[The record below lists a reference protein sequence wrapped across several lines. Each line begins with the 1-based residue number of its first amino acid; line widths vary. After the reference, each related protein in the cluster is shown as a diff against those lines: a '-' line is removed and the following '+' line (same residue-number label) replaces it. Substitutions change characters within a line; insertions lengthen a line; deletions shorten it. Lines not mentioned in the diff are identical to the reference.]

1 MSAGKPRRASAGQRL
16 AGAVENGGIAG
27 VLGRHRRLL
36 RPAVVLRLVEQA
48 REELRTSAQE
58 SLRLAETARA
68 LAQQTGA
75 ESAHALALR
84 AKANALWFLN
94 RNQPAVDLYGEAIA
108 IFDRLGEETEVGRT
122 LSSSIQPLIR
132 LGEYARALEGAG
144 RARGIFQKTGDE
156 LRLARLDLNVANILH
171 RQDRFAE
178 ALEAYERTYQRLL
191 PFKDAEGMGVALH
204 NMAVCL
210 IVLDDFP
217 RALATYGKAREFC
230 EAHGMRGLVVQ
241 ADYNIA
247 YLYYLRADYSRALE
261 MLRAAR
267 QAAESTGDGYHRA
280 LCYMDQSE
288 LYLELNMN
296 EEAAETAQEAFA
308 GFQALGIGYESG
320 KSLANLAI
328 AQGRMGK
335 TARSLEL
342 FSQARARLAA
352 EGNPVWPSL
361 LDLYQALVLFEGGRF
376 AEAGRLGAEALE
388 FFRAW
393 KMTSKEVLCRLLLAR
408 VALRTGA
415 PHEARSHCDA
425 AMLLLK
431 NLDAPHLRHQAYF
444 LLGQVEEEE
453 GNFAQAR
460 ECYEAAR
467 AEAESVRSLLRGEEL
482 KIAFM
487 KGKHEIYESLVR
499 LWMNPLAGGP
509 RPVEAF
515 ACLEQAKSR
524 SLRDLVIAGPPANRR
539 EMESELGRQA
549 RNLKEELNWYYHRIE
564 LEQAGQ
570 EAPSSERV
578 RHLEE
583 RAHSREKD
591 LLALLREMPVA
602 EAESAGM
609 AQAAA
614 LPLEEIREALGPETV
629 LVEYFRVGDG
639 ILAAVVSAER
649 LEVVPLA
656 PVRVVQEL
664 AQLLRFQFSKFR
676 LGAAYLAACPDV
688 LLRATES
695 HLRRLYQEL
704 VAPMEGLLGGR
715 HLVLA
720 PHESL
725 HQLPLHALFDGE
737 RYLIDRFT
745 VSYAPSGGI
754 YALCRKRRAN
764 AAGPALILGVPDPR
778 APFIEDEVR
787 ELAGSLPNA
796 RLLLGAEANRQAL
809 EQWGPRSR
817 LVHIATHGRFREDRP
832 MFSSIRLGDGY
843 ATLDD
848 LYQLNLPVELA
859 ALSGC
864 STGLSVVASGDELL
878 GLVRGLLHAGARS
891 LLLTLWDVQDR
902 STAWFMN
909 SFYRL
914 LAERGDKAAALQGAM
929 QELRERHPHPYY
941 WAPFVLIGAP

>member
-1 MSAGKPRRASAGQRL
+1 MSGKAGRAAGRRLASAT
-16 AGAVENGGIAG
+16 ESGGVDG
-27 VLGRHRRLL
+27 VFTRHRALL
-36 RPAVVLRLVEQA
+36 SEPVALKLVELA
-48 REELRTSAQE
+48 REELRSSAPD

-68 LAQQTGA
+68 LAEKTGA
-75 ESAHALALR
+75 TKAHALALR

-94 RNQPAVDLYGEAIA
+94 RNQPAVELYGEAIA
-108 IFDRLGEETEVGRT
+108 IFERLGDETEVGRT

-132 LGEYARALEGAG
+132 LGEYTRALEGAG
-144 RARGIFQKTGDE
+144 RARAIFQRAGDG
-156 LRLARLDLNVANILH
+156 LRLARLDLNVANIVH

-178 ALEAYERTYQRLL
+178 ALEAYEQTYQKLL
-191 PFKDAEGMGVALH
+191 PFKDAEGIGVALH

-217 RALATYGKAREFC
+217 RALATYAKAREFC
-230 EAHGMRGLVVQ
+230 DAHGMPGLVVQ

-267 QAAESTGDGYHRA
+267 QLAESTGDAYHRA

-288 LYLELNMN
+288 VYLELNMN

-308 GFQALGIGYESG
+308 GFQALQIGYESG

-342 FSQARARLAA
+342 FSQARAGLAA

-361 LDLYQALVLFEGGRF
+361 LDLYQALVHFEGGRF
-376 AEAGRLGAEALE
+376 AEAGRLGEEALE
-388 FFRAW
+388 FFRSW
-393 KMTSKEVLCRLLLAR
+393 KMTSKEVLCRLLVAR
-408 VALRTGA
+408 VALRTGRIG
-415 PHEARSHCDA
+415 EARGHCDTA
-425 AMLLLK
+425 LLLLK
-431 NLDAPHLRHQAYF
+431 SLDAPHLRHQAFF

-453 GNFAQAR
+453 GRFIKAR

-487 KGKHEIYESLVR
+487 KGKHEVYEGLVK
-499 LWMNPLAGGP
+499 LWMHPLAGGP
-509 RPVEAF
+509 RPAEAF

-524 SLRDLVIAGPPANRR
+524 SLRDLVIAGPSQRR
-539 EMESELGRQA
+539 AMESDLGRQA

-578 RHLEE
+578 RRLEQQAN
-583 RAHSREKD
+583 AHEKE
-591 LLALLREMPVA
+591 LMALLREMPVA

-609 AQAAA
+609 AQAAT
-614 LPLEEIREALGPETV
+614 LPLDAIREALGPDSV
-629 LVEYFRVGDG
+629 LVEYFRAGDR
-639 ILAAVVSAER
+639 ILAAVVSAGR

-656 PVRVVQEL
+656 PVPVIRDL

-676 LGAAYLAACPDV
+676 LGPAYVSVCPDV
-688 LLRATES
+688 LLRATAS
-695 HLRRLYQEL
+695 HLRRLYDEL
-704 VAPMEGLLGGR
+704 IAPIEGLLTGR

-720 PHESL
+720 PHETL

-737 RYLIDRFT
+737 RHLIDRFT
-745 VSYAPSGGI
+745 VSYAPSAGI
-754 YALCRKRRAN
+754 YALCRRRAAN
-764 AAGPALILGVPDPR
+764 ASGPALVLGVPDPR
-778 APFIEDEVR
+778 APSIENEVR
-787 ELAGSLPNA
+787 EVAASLPDS
-796 RLLLGAEANRQAL
+796 RLLVGAEADRRAL
-809 EQWGPRSR
+809 EEWGPRSR
-817 LVHIATHGRFREDRP
+817 LLHIATHGRFREDRP

-843 ATLDD
+843 VTLDD
-848 LYQLNLPVELA
+848 LYQLSLPVELA
-859 ALSGC
+859 TLSGC

-902 STAWFMN
+902 STASFMT

-914 LAERGDKAAALQGAM
+914 LAAQGDKAGALQGAM

>member
-1 MSAGKPRRASAGQRL
+1 MNGGKERPAAAGRRL
-16 AGAVENGGIAG
+16 AAAVENGHLEG
-27 VLGRHRRLL
+27 VLARHRALL
-36 RPAVVLRLVEQA
+36 SPAVALKLVEMA

-58 SLRLAETARA
+58 SLRLAEAAAA
-68 LAQQTGA
+68 LARQTGA
-75 ESAHALALR
+75 RKSHALALR

-94 RNQPAVDLYGEAIA
+94 RNQPAVALYGEAIA
-108 IFDRLGEETEVGRT
+108 LFEELGDETEVGRT

-132 LGEYARALEGAG
+132 LGEYARALEGAE
-144 RARGIFQKTGDE
+144 RARCIFQKSGDE
-156 LRLARLDLNVANILH
+156 LRLARLDLNVANIVH

-191 PFKDAEGMGVALH
+191 PFKDAEGIGVALH

-217 RALATYGKAREFC
+217 RALATYAKAREFC
-230 EAHGMRGLVVQ
+230 QAHGMPGLVVQ

-261 MLRAAR
+261 MLRGAR
-267 QAAESTGDGYHRA
+267 QLAESTGDGYHRA

-288 LYLELNMN
+288 VYLELNMN

-308 GFQALGIGYESG
+308 GFQTLKIGYESG

-328 AQGRMGK
+328 AHGRMGK
-335 TARSLEL
+335 AARSLEL

-376 AEAGRLGAEALE
+376 AEAGRLGGEALE

-393 KMTSKEVLCRLLLAR
+393 KMTSKEALCRLLLAR
-408 VALRTGA
+408 VALRTGSRA
-415 PHEARSHCDA
+415 EARGHCDA
-425 AMLLLK
+425 ALLLLK
-431 NLDAPHLRHQAYF
+431 NLDAPHLRHQAFF

-453 GNFAQAR
+453 GQFVKAR
-460 ECYEAAR
+460 ECCEAAR
-467 AEAESVRSLLRGEEL
+467 AEAESLRSLLRGEEL

-487 KGKHEIYESLVR
+487 KGKHEVYESLVR
-499 LWMNPLAGGP
+499 LWMHPLAGGP
-509 RPVEAF
+509 KPQEAF

-524 SLRDLVIAGPPANRR
+524 SLRDLVIAGPAHRR

-578 RHLEE
+578 RHLEQRANE
-583 RAHSREKD
+583 RERE
-591 LLALLREMPVA
+591 LLALLREMPLA

-609 AQAAA
+609 DRAATV
-614 LPLEEIREALGPETV
+614 PLEAIREALGPEAT
-629 LVEYFRVGDG
+629 LVEYFRVGDR
-639 ILAAVVSAER
+639 ILAAVVSPTR
-649 LEVVPLA
+649 LEIVPLA
-656 PVRVVQEL
+656 TIPVIREL
-664 AQLLRFQFSKFR
+664 TQLLRFQFSKFR
-676 LGAAYLAACPDV
+676 LGRSYVAACPDV
-688 LLRATES
+688 LLRATTS
-695 HLRRLYQEL
+695 HLRRLYDEL
-704 VAPMEGLLGGR
+704 VAPIEGLLAGR

-725 HQLPLHALFDGE
+725 HQLPLHAVFDGD

-745 VSYAPSGGI
+745 VSYAPSASI
-754 YALCRKRRAN
+754 FALCRERRAN
-764 AAGPALILGVPDPR
+764 SSGPALVLGVPDPR
-778 APFIEDEVR
+778 APLIENEVR
-787 ELAGSLPNA
+787 EVAGTLPDS
-796 RLLLGAEANRQAL
+796 RLLLGAEADRRAL
-809 EQWGPRSR
+809 EEWGPRSR
-817 LVHIATHGRFREDRP
+817 LLHIATHGRFREDRP

-843 ATLDD
+843 VTLDD
-848 LYQLNLPVELA
+848 LYQLSLPVELA

-864 STGLSVVASGDELL
+864 STGLSVVAGGDELL

-902 STAWFMN
+902 STASFM
-909 SFYRL
+909 SAFYRL
-914 LAERGDKAAALQGAM
+914 LAAKANKAGALQGAM
-929 QELRERHPHPYY
+929 RELREGHPHPYY